1 MEPKQKMNKTI
12 RHLLH
17 DIERISTVVREVEE
31 ELVTAR
37 PSSLTTR
44 KIVMIKEKLGEVH
57 ARLDGVREFVI
68 NCQRQANEQPAVQE
82 MDVWL

>member
-1 MEPKQKMNKTI
+1 MEPKQRMNKTI

-17 DIERISTVVREVEE
+17 DVERISAVIREVEE

-37 PSSLTTR
+37 LSSLTAR
-44 KIVMIKEKLGEVH
+44 KIVVLKEKLGEVH
-57 ARLDGVREFVI
+57 ARLDGVHEFI
-68 NCQRQANEQPAVQE
+68 LSCQRQANEQPVVQE